1 MRGDSKELPAADEIQ
16 IDGEVMPADEAL
28 VVRGLLTFNEDRLGP
43 ADERPVKFVARD
55 STGVVV
61 GGILGH
67 TRWRWLYVAKLWVD
81 ERARGHGLGTRLI
94 AAAEDLARSRG
105 CTDGLRPSR
114 PVESALAPDSR
125 QGSIAQH
132 GRWRF
137 VACRRCRR
145 ARNHALLSAICDW
158 RIPQSSRRS
167 WWIRASLCR
176 Q

>member
-1 MRGDSKELPAADEIQ
+1 
-16 IDGEVMPADEAL
+16 MPADEAL

-81 ERARGHGLGTRLI
+81 ERARGLGLGTRLI

-105 CTDGLRPSR
+105 CTDVSLDTFDYQARPFYEKLGYELFGTLEGY
-114 PVESALAPDSR
+114 PPGSR
-125 QGSIAQH
+125 QYYL
-132 GRWRF
+132 RKRL
-137 VACRRCRR
+137 RT
-145 ARNHALLSAICDW
+145 
-158 RIPQSSRRS
+158 
-167 WWIRASLCR
+167 
-176 Q
+176 